1 VLSDLDP
8 QQQSPIVSPR
18 LSNLRGKLGFIDED
32 GVYVVPDSQSR
43 RDIMRLY
50 MFMHD
55 NKNEHIA
62 LAQRDG

>member
-1 VLSDLDP
+1 MDLH
-8 QQQSPIVSPR
+8 QQSPIVSPR
-18 LSNLRGKLGFIDED
+18 LSNLRGKLGFLDED
-32 GVYVVPDSQSR
+32 GVYVVPDNQSR

-62 LAQRDG
+62 